1 MMTRNILT
9 GGAVQMETYKEL
21 LCSPL
26 FGRWIT
32 TTINLPRSGKSDLLS
47 HCNSW

>member
-21 LCSPL
+21 LCSPSL
-26 FGRWIT
+26 AGG
-32 TTINLPRSGKSDLLS
+32 LQQQ
-47 HCNSW
+47 